1 VFLLFFQME
10 DLLEQTAQRA
20 AKATIEQLSNTGSP
34 LCTPSGS
41 GVASLVNENYK
52 GLNFSG
58 PMSDVKITA
67 SVGRGSRR
75 QHSHQVQVHQQ
86 DVPTASAT
94 TTGISTPGNVS
105 SSFNQ
110 QQTFNTNDSVRHRS
124 GLLDHHARAVSDRLV
139 QEDELSSIYDSSS
152 SDDDNIRSADAVKK
166 KKKAKKTVDKN
177 LPACLKKPDL
187 SFSF

>member
-1 VFLLFFQME
+1 
-10 DLLEQTAQRA
+10 
-20 AKATIEQLSNTGSP
+20 
-34 LCTPSGS
+34 
-41 GVASLVNENYK
+41 VNENYK

-94 TTGISTPGNVS
+94 TTGISTPGNVT

-110 QQTFNTNDSVRHRS
+110 QQTFNLDDSTRFRS
-124 GLLDHHARAVSDRLV
+124 GLLDHHASAVSDRLV
-139 QEDELSSIYDSSS
+139 KEDEISCSDYNSSS
-152 SDDDNIRSADAVKK
+152 SDDDKIRSADAARRK

>member
-1 VFLLFFQME
+1 ME

-34 LCTPSGS
+34 LMSPSGS
-41 GVASLVNENYK
+41 GVTSLVNENYK

-58 PMSDVKITA
+58 PMTGVKITTA
-67 SVGRGSRR
+67 SVGRGSRC

-94 TTGISTPGNVS
+94 TTGISTPGNVT

-110 QQTFNTNDSVRHRS
+110 QQSFNIDDSACFRS
-124 GLLDHHARAVSDRLV
+124 GLLDHHASAVSSCLV
-139 QEDELSSIYDSSS
+139 KEDEVSSDYDSSS
-152 SDDDNIRSADAVKK
+152 SSADDKIHSADVVRK
-166 KKKAKKTVDKN
+166 KKKAKIVDKN
-177 LPACLKKPDL
+177 LPACLKNPNQ